1 MKEERE
7 GEVSQIFC
15 SIMNHLGNEFI
26 PLNIV
31 RVVVVVLRVVERVSK
46 LDVGACDLDV
56 ISLLVMVV
64 VIISGRHE
72 VVDSKIISVSR
83 FIFLQINNKLDHFST
98 IDAFFFPTKLES
110 LKWLD
115 DLAGCK

>member
-31 RVVVVVLRVVERVSK
+31 RVVVVVVVYVDVADVASIGAESQSLTVATRSTDTIDPCDPNYDER
-46 LDVGACDLDV
+46 D
-56 ISLLVMVV
+56 
-64 VIISGRHE
+64 
-72 VVDSKIISVSR
+72 VSR
-83 FIFLQINNKLDHFST
+83 M
-98 IDAFFFPTKLES
+98 AFAKYRTRSNL
-110 LKWLD
+110 
-115 DLAGCK
+115 